1 MKPTITKNTKLNDFL
16 PPHYP
21 IYFHLCRHYS
31 LLTVIAVVQGSYP
44 LLSAIN
50 QNVSNNKSACFNF
63 SLYRGNVLQLY
74 YSQLKH
80 VSSFNFQTYC
90 QWWLPHPTPII
101 HLRKEYKSDL
111 GARGRTT
118 VDLHYHLHT
127 RYPQRKK
134 RGLSSKRQK
143 QITLQQYI
151 YGPIAKYSQMT
162 I

>member
-1 MKPTITKNTKLNDFL
+1 MKPTVTKNAKLNDFL

-21 IYFHLCRHYS
+21 IYFDLCRHYS
-31 LLTVIAVVQGSYP
+31 LLTVIAVVQGSYL

-90 QWWLPHPTPII
+90 QWWLPHPTPPPLYILEKSTNLIWGREEGQQSTYITICIPDI
-101 HLRKEYKSDL
+101 H
-111 GARGRTT
+111 RGRKGAW
-118 VDLHYHLHT
+118 VAKDRNKSHY
-127 RYPQRKK
+127 
-134 RGLSSKRQK
+134 SN
-143 QITLQQYI
+143 I
-151 YGPIAKYSQMT
+151 YMAL
-162 I
+162 